1 MKQKKPWKKLSQRYV
16 YEHDPFIKVR
26 RDLVI
31 QPDGKKGKYT
41 VVERPDAVVIVAK
54 TKQGKFYLVKQ
65 WRYPLNRNSLGFPV
79 GGIVDG
85 EVPKTAAIRELAEE
99 AGIKASSWK
108 EIGSWYPSPWI
119 INTTAYVFLA
129 EGLRKIEHS
138 ADATEKDIIVRQYS
152 YNQLTKMI
160 KEGKIKNAF
169 TIIALWYYE
178 ASK

>member
-1 MKQKKPWKKLSQRYV
+1 MKRKNPWKKLSQRYV
-16 YEHDPFIKVR
+16 YEHDPFMKVR

-85 EVPKTAAIRELAEE
+85 EVPKTTAIRELAEE
-99 AGIKASSWK
+99 VGIKASFWK
-108 EIGSWYPSPWI
+108 EIGNYYPSPGI
-119 INTTAYVFLA
+119 INNMVYVFLA
-129 EGLRKIEHS
+129 EGLKKIEHP
-138 ADATEKDIIVRQYS
+138 ADDTEKDIVVRQYS
-152 YNQLTKMI
+152 QNQLTKMI
-160 KEGKIKNAF
+160 KEGKIKDAI
-169 TIIALWYYE
+169 TITALWYYE
-178 ASK
+178 AS